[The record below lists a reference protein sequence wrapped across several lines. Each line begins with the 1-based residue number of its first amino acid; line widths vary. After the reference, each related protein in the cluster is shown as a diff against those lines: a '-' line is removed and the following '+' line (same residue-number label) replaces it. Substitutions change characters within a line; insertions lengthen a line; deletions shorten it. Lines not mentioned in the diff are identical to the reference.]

1 MSGLPETP
9 MSNPPLSLA
18 AVNAMDEAAFEA
30 SFGDIAEHSP
40 WVARAAFAGHPFAD
54 HAALVA
60 AFHAAIAAAP
70 HEAQLAL
77 LREHPDLAGKA
88 RIAELALESQVEQ
101 LGAGLDRLSADE
113 FAEFTRLNIA
123 YRARHGIP
131 FIRAV
136 KGSTKDQIIAAFHER
151 LPNPPET
158 EFATALTQVGRIIRF
173 RLEDRVA
180 P

>member
-1 MSGLPETP
+1 

-18 AVNAMDEAAFEA
+18 AVNAMDEAAFVA

-60 AFHAAIAAAP
+60 AFHAAIAGAP
-70 HEAQLAL
+70 HEAQLSL

-88 RIAELALESQVEQ
+88 RIADLALESQVEQ

-113 FAEFTRLNIA
+113 FAEFTRLNTA

-136 KGSTKDQIIAAFHER
+136 KGSTKDQIIAAFRER
-151 LPNPPET
+151 LPEAPET

-173 RLEDRVA
+173 RLEDRVV

>member
-1 MSGLPETP
+1 MQTP
-9 MSNPPLSLA
+9 LLSLD
-18 AVNAMDEAAFEA
+18 AVNEMDEAAFVA

-40 WVARAAFAGHPFAD
+40 WVARGAFAFHPYAG

-70 HEAQLAL
+70 HDVQHVL
-77 LREHPDLAGKA
+77 LNEHPDLAGRA
-88 RIAELALESQVEQ
+88 RIADMAVESQVEQ
-101 LGAGLDRLSADE
+101 TGAGLDRLTAEE
-113 FAEFTRLNIA
+113 FAEFIRLNEA

-136 KGSTKDQIIAAFHER
+136 KGSTKDQIIAAFRER
-151 LPNPPET
+151 LPNPPER
-158 EFATALTQVGRIIRF
+158 EFATALEQVKRIIRF

>member
-1 MSGLPETP
+1 MP
-9 MSNPPLSLA
+9 NPPLSLD
-18 AVNAMDEAAFEA
+18 AVNAMNETAFVA

-40 WVARAAFAGHPFAD
+40 WVARAAYGGHPFAD

-60 AFHAAIAAAP
+60 AFHAAIAVAP

-77 LREHPDLAGKA
+77 LREHPDLAGRA
-88 RIAELALESQVEQ
+88 RIAELAAESQVEQ
-101 LGAGLDRLSADE
+101 LGAGLHRLTADE
-113 FAEFTRLNIA
+113 FAEFTRLNEA

-136 KGSTKDQIIAAFHER
+136 KGSTKDQIIEAFRER
-151 LPNPPET
+151 LPNSPEA
-158 EFATALTQVGRIIRF
+158 EFAMALTQVQRIIRF

-180 P
+180 S

>member
-1 MSGLPETP
+1 MPNEPLP
-9 MSNPPLSLA
+9 LA
-18 AVNAMDEAAFEA
+18 AVNAMDEAAFVA

-40 WVARAAFAGHPFAD
+40 WVATAAFGDHPFAD
-54 HAALVA
+54 HAAMVA
-60 AFHAAIAAAP
+60 AFHGAIERAP

-77 LREHPDLAGKA
+77 LREHPDLAGRAK
-88 RIAELALESQVEQ
+88 IAELAPESQNEQ
-101 LGAGLDRLSADE
+101 TGAGLDRLTAEE
-113 FAEFTRLNIA
+113 FAVFTELNTA

-136 KGSTKDQIIAAFHER
+136 KGSTKEQIIAAFRER
-151 LPNPPET
+151 LPNAPET
-158 EFATALTQVGRIIRF
+158 EFRTALEQVKRIIRF

>member
-1 MSGLPETP
+1 MP
-9 MSNPPLSLA
+9 NPPLTLA
-18 AVNAMDEAAFEA
+18 DVNAMDETAFVA

-40 WVARAAFAGHPFAD
+40 WVARAAFAFAPFED

-60 AFHAAIAAAP
+60 AFHRAMREMAP
-70 HEAQLAL
+70 DAQLAL

-88 RIAELALESQVEQ
+88 AIAGELAPESYNEQ
-101 LGAGLDRLSADE
+101 SGAGLDRMTPEEYAL
-113 FAEFTRLNIA
+113 FTDLNKR

-136 KGSTKDQIIAAFHER
+136 KGSTKAQIIEAFQLR
-151 LPNPPET
+151 LPNDPAV
-158 EFATALTQVGRIIRF
+158 EFQTALGQVERILRF

>member
-1 MSGLPETP
+1 MQNT
-9 MSNPPLSLA
+9 PLSLD
-18 AVNAMDEAAFEA
+18 AVNAMNETAFIA

-40 WVARAAFAGHPFAD
+40 WVARAAYAGHPFAD

-77 LREHPDLAGKA
+77 LREHPDLAGRA
-88 RIAELALESQVEQ
+88 RIAELAVESQVEQ
-101 LGAGLDRLSADE
+101 LGAGLDRLTADE
-113 FAEFTRLNIA
+113 YAEFTRLNEA

-136 KGSTKDQIIAAFHER
+136 KGSTKEQIIEAFRER
-151 LPNPPET
+151 LPNTPET
-158 EFATALTQVGRIIRF
+158 EFAMALTQVQRIIRF

-180 P
+180 S